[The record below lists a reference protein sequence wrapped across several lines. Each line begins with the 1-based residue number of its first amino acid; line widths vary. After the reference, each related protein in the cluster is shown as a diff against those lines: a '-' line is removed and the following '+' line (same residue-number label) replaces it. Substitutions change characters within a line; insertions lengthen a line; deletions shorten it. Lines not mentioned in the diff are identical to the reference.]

1 MTTRISRKELLRTYR
16 EWMNDPVRFTEKAG
30 HVKLRPYQSPV
41 IEAIVDSVR
50 SRKGLSFVVIFSR
63 QSGKNETQLALYT
76 YLLTLFQRLGGDIIH
91 VEPTYKPQTQIAMH
105 RLKYRLSSN
114 VLTAGKW
121 HKQFGYVYGVGLARV
136 VHLSGDESANVVGQT
151 AGLLLSVNEAQDIG
165 LTKFDKDFNPMAAST
180 NATRVFWGTE
190 WTSDT
195 LLAREEDAARLQE
208 ARDGVRRVFFV
219 TADEV
224 SKSLPAYRQF
234 VDNEIKLRGRQ
245 HPLVKTQYFNER
257 IDSQAGMF
265 PASRQMLMIG
275 SHSAQTAPTPG
286 QMTAFLIDVAG
297 QDEAVLDKNQL
308 DNPARDF
315 TSLKIVEID
324 PGSIPEIKLPTYR
337 VLNRL
342 SWHGQKH
349 TTLFAQINTLALA
362 WNPHYIVIDA
372 TGVGEGLFSMLDLAF
387 PNRCRPVKFTSME
400 KSAIGYQFISIIET
414 GRYKEYSPKD
424 MTFVHQCT
432 KCRSEVNPGP
442 NKLMSWGVPDQTR
455 DETGNFIH
463 DDDLV
468 SSALCAILDREEWT
482 IHTETVEIDNLD
494 PMTFD
499 RNF

>member
-1 MTTRISRKELLRTYR
+1 MTARLSREELRHACRELL
-16 EWMNDPVRFTEKAG
+16 NDPVLFSSRAG
-30 HVKLRPYQSPV
+30 HVRLRPYQVPV
-41 IEAIVDSVR
+41 IQAITQSVR
-50 SRKGLSFVVIFSR
+50 NKQGLSFVVIFSR

-76 YLLTLFQRLGGDIIH
+76 YLLVLFSRPGGDIIH

-114 VLTAGKW
+114 VLTAGRW
-121 HKQFGYVYGVGLARV
+121 HKQFGYIYGVGLARV

-195 LLAREEDAARLQE
+195 LLAREEDAARALE
-208 ARDGVRRVFFV
+208 KKDGIKRVFFV

-224 SKSLPAYRQF
+224 AKCLPAYKLF
-234 VDNEIKLRGRQ
+234 VENEIKLRGRD

-265 PASRQMLMIG
+265 PAARQMLMIG
-275 SHSAQTAPTPG
+275 RHKQRTKPQSG

-315 TSLKIVEID
+315 TSLKIVQID
-324 PGSIPEIKLPTYR
+324 PSSIERFKLPTYR
-337 VLNRL
+337 VLNRI
-342 SWHGQKH
+342 SWHGQKQ
-349 TTLFAQINTLALA
+349 TTLFAQISALA
-362 WNPHYIVIDA
+362 ETWNPRYFVIDA

-387 PNRCRPVKFTSME
+387 PERCRPVKFTTQE
-400 KSAIGYQFISIIET
+400 KSAIGYQFISIVET
-414 GRYKEYSPKD
+414 GRYKEYSPMD
-424 MTFVHQCT
+424 ATFIQQCS

-442 NKLMSWGVPDQTR
+442 NKLLSWGVPDQIR

-482 IHTETVEIDNLD
+482 IHSETAEIPNLD

>member
-1 MTTRISRKELLRTYR
+1 
-16 EWMNDPVRFTEKAG
+16 
-30 HVKLRPYQSPV
+30 
-41 IEAIVDSVR
+41 
-50 SRKGLSFVVIFSR
+50 
-63 QSGKNETQLALYT
+63 
-76 YLLTLFQRLGGDIIH
+76 
-91 VEPTYKPQTQIAMH
+91 
-105 RLKYRLSSN
+105 
-114 VLTAGKW
+114 
-121 HKQFGYVYGVGLARV
+121 VGLARV
-136 VHLSGDESANVVGQT
+136 VHLSGDEAANVVGQT

-208 ARDGVRRVFFV
+208 SRDGVRRVFFV

-224 SKSLPAYRQF
+224 AKSLPAYRLF

-257 IDSQAGMF
+257 IDAQAGMF
-265 PASRQMLMIG
+265 PAARQMLMIG
-275 SHSAQTAPTPG
+275 KHSAQNEPQPG
-286 QMTAFLIDVAG
+286 QMIAFLIDVAG

-324 PGSIPEIKLPTYR
+324 PSSIETFKLPTYK

-349 TTLFAQINTLALA
+349 TTLFAQINALAQA

-387 PNRCRPVKFTSME
+387 PERCRPVKFTSME
-400 KSAIGYQFISIIET
+400 KSSIGYQFISIIET
-414 GRYKEYSPKD
+414 GRYKEYSPID
-424 MTFVHQCT
+424 QTFIQQCSR
-432 KCRSEVNPGP
+432 CRSEVNPGP
-442 NKLMSWGVPDQTR
+442 NKLLSWGVPDQTR

-468 SSALCAILDREEWT
+468 SSALCAILDREEWS
-482 IHTETVEIDNLD
+482 IHSETVEIENLD